1 MSSQPVLNLH
11 SVNAASAKDDADL
24 DLLAAILAPALSAE
38 ARFDVASALI
48 DGFGGLA
55 GLAAAD
61 AAALRRAGLSTA
73 AISELRRVR
82 ALAVAMARIE
92 AGARPVLSSWTALT
106 DYLRADMAHAPREQF
121 CVLYLDRRNILMKEE
136 WRAEGTVSHAPV
148 YPREVVRRAL
158 EISASA
164 LILVHNHPS
173 GDPGPSQEDIQM
185 TRQVVDA
192 AAVFDIKVHDHVVVG
207 REGTASFR
215 ALGLI

>member
-11 SVNAASAKDDADL
+11 AVNAASAKDDADL

-38 ARFDVASALI
+38 ARFDVAAALM

-73 AISELRRVR
+73 AISELGRVR

-148 YPREVVRRAL
+148 YNAGPARVARLGRVPDIAETQAYVVTVIDCYLAL
-158 EISASA
+158 SAGRGVTNA
-164 LILVHNHPS
+164 
-173 GDPGPSQEDIQM
+173 GQCG
-185 TRQVVDA
+185 A
-192 AAVFDIKVHDHVVVG
+192 AGA
-207 REGTASFR
+207 AP
-215 ALGLI
+215 